1 MSRVDSRQVHINWCD
16 AMVAKASRPGKI
28 YSVRD
33 FSTSKPKGI
42 KTHNMS
48 RAMLAAEISR
58 SIKLLFHLIIN
69 TIYCI
74 AIKSNV
80 QYIVF

>member
-1 MSRVDSRQVHINWCD
+1 MSRVDSHLVCSNWCD

-33 FSTSKPKGI
+33 FGTSKPKGI

-48 RAMLAAEISR
+48 RAMLAQKLAE
-58 SIKLLFHLIIN
+58 
-69 TIYCI
+69 
-74 AIKSNV
+74 A
-80 QYIVF
+80 

>member
-1 MSRVDSRQVHINWCD
+1 MSRVDSRQVHVNWCD

-33 FSTSKPKGI
+33 FSTNKPKGI

-48 RAMLAAEISR
+48 RAMLAQKLAE
-58 SIKLLFHLIIN
+58 
-69 TIYCI
+69 
-74 AIKSNV
+74 A
-80 QYIVF
+80 